1 MRNRL
6 IELLKNNP
14 TLDGMDGTSEDFAVC
29 ADYLI
34 KNGVIAPPL
43 KIGASVFYI
52 KRKKIH
58 SVIVDGICVTRGG
71 NTTLAVYSTKWWR
84 VFILDLNKCYFS
96 YDDAKKAL
104 ADGRKV

>member
-6 IELLKNNP
+6 IELLENNP

-43 KIGASVFYI
+43 KLGQSVFYI

-58 SVIVDGICVTRGG
+58 SVIVDGICVTRDG